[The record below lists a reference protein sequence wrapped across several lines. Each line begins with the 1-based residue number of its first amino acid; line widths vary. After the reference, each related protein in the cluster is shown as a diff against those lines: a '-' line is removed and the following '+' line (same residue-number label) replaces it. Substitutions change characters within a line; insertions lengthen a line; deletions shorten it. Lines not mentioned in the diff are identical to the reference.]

1 MEKSDKP
8 LEGISNMVTNNFELT
23 NKAMENYLD
32 FFQKN
37 TKDSPWLETDLNK
50 KMKSYIEQ
58 NISAAS
64 EFTQQLAKAK
74 DFANTAGKDTTG
86 MDPSADSV
94 AFSSASLNWYL
105 SARSLIT
112 STKRCALITHRG
124 ADQID
129 GGIMSSQLEA
139 KQSSHVK
146 VAAASLIGTAIEWY
160 DFFLY
165 GTAAALIFNKLFF
178 PTFDPMVGTLLAFAT
193 YALGFVARPLGGL
206 VFGHYGDRIGRKTM
220 LYLTLLIMG
229 AATTAIGLLPTYET
243 LGIWA
248 AILLIAC
255 RLIQG
260 FGLGGE
266 WGGAVLMAVEHAPE
280 GRRGFYGSW
289 PQLGAPLGLVLGTL
303 VFSIVSSLMTDAEL
317 YAWGWRLPFLFSIV
331 LVIVGLWIRFT
342 IAESPQF
349 QKIKD
354 SKQEVKMPI
363 VDAIRMYPKNI
374 LLAMGA
380 RFAENGFFYIYAT
393 FTLAYA
399 TQALGMNR
407 QDILN
412 GVLIAAAIEVF
423 TIPAFGALSDR
434 LGRRPVYIFGAVFS
448 AAMSF
453 PLFTLL
459 GTKNPQLGWIA
470 IILGL
475 AVGHAA
481 MYGPQASFLS
491 ELFGTKVRY
500 SGVSLGY
507 NLASIF
513 AGALSPL
520 IAIGLMTAYKPATWP
535 ISVYMIA
542 LALITIVSVYFAKE
556 TRQKAEA

>member
-1 MEKSDKP
+1 MD
-8 LEGISNMVTNNFELT
+8 
-23 NKAMENYLD
+23 D
-32 FFQKN
+32 
-37 TKDSPWLETDLNK
+37 
-50 KMKSYIEQ
+50 
-58 NISAAS
+58 
-64 EFTQQLAKAK
+64 QQGQ
-74 DFANTAGKDTTG
+74 T
-86 MDPSADSV
+86 
-94 AFSSASLNWYL
+94 
-105 SARSLIT
+105 
-112 STKRCALITHRG
+112 
-124 ADQID
+124 
-129 GGIMSSQLEA
+129 
-139 KQSSHVK
+139 SHVK
-146 VAAASLIGTAIEWY
+146 VATASLIGTAIEWY

-206 VFGHYGDRIGRKTM
+206 VFGHYGDKIGRKTM

-229 AATTAIGLLPTYET
+229 TATAIIGILPTYET
-243 LGIWA
+243 LGVWA
-248 AILLIAC
+248 AILLVTC

-280 GRRGFYGSW
+280 NRRGFYGSW

-303 VFSIVSSLMTDAEL
+303 VFSVFSSLMSDAQFN
-317 YAWGWRLPFLFSIV
+317 AWGWRLPFLFSII
-331 LVIVGLWIRFT
+331 LVVVGLWIRMT
-342 IAESPQF
+342 IAESPEF
-349 QKIKD
+349 QKIKAE
-354 SKQEVKMPI
+354 KQEVKMPI
-363 VDAIRMYPKNI
+363 IDAIRLHPMNI

-380 RFAENGFFYIYAT
+380 RFAENGFFYIFAT

-412 GVLIAAAIEVF
+412 GVLIAAAIETF
-423 TIPAFGALSDR
+423 TIPAFGALSDH
-434 LGRRPVYIFGAVFS
+434 LGRRPVYIFGAIFS
-448 AAMSF
+448 ALMSF
-453 PLFTLL
+453 PLFWLL
-459 GTKNPQLGWIA
+459 GTKVAVLAWIA
-470 IILGL
+470 IALGL

-520 IAIGLMTAYKPATWP
+520 IATWLMVTYKPATWP
-535 ISVYMIA
+535 ISVYMIG
-542 LALITIVSVYFAKE
+542 LAVITLVSVYFAVE
-556 TRQKAEA
+556 TRKKVPPESPMLQPAE

>member
-1 MEKSDKP
+1 MT
-8 LEGISNMVTNNFELT
+8 I
-23 NKAMENYLD
+23 A
-32 FFQKN
+32 Q
-37 TKDSPWLETDLNK
+37 
-50 KMKSYIEQ
+50 
-58 NISAAS
+58 
-64 EFTQQLAKAK
+64 
-74 DFANTAGKDTTG
+74 
-86 MDPSADSV
+86 
-94 AFSSASLNWYL
+94 
-105 SARSLIT
+105 
-112 STKRCALITHRG
+112 
-124 ADQID
+124 
-129 GGIMSSQLEA
+129 EA
-139 KQSSHVK
+139 KQPSHVK
-146 VAAASLIGTAIEWY
+146 VATASLIGTAIEWY

-178 PTFDPMVGTLLAFAT
+178 PTFDPAVGTLLAFGT
-193 YALGFVARPLGGL
+193 YALGFIARPLGGI
-206 VFGHYGDRIGRKTM
+206 VFGHFGDKIGRKTM

-229 AATTAIGLLPTYET
+229 VATAAIGLLPTYDT

-266 WGGAVLMAVEHAPE
+266 WGGAVLMAVEHAPANKK
-280 GRRGFYGSW
+280 GFYGSW

-303 VFSIVSSLMTDAEL
+303 VFSLVSSFLTDAQL

-331 LVIVGLWIRFT
+331 LVLVGLWIRFT
-342 IAESPQF
+342 IAESPEF

-354 SKQEVKMPI
+354 SGQEVKMPI
-363 VDAIRMYPKNI
+363 LDAIRTYPKNI

-380 RFAENGFFYIYAT
+380 RFAENVFYIYAT
-393 FTLAYA
+393 FVIAYA
-399 TQALGMNR
+399 TQSLGMNR

-412 GVLIAAAIEVF
+412 GVLIAAAIESF

-434 LGRRPVYIFGAVFS
+434 VGRRPVYIFGAVFS
-448 AAMSF
+448 ALMSF
-453 PLFTLL
+453 PLFMLL
-459 GTKNPQLGWIA
+459 ATKSPQLGWIA
-470 IILGL
+470 IVLGL

-520 IAIGLMTAYKPATWP
+520 IATGLMAAYKPNTWP
-535 ISVYMIA
+535 ISVYMIG
-542 LALITIVSVYFAKE
+542 LALITIVSVYFATE
-556 TRQKAEA
+556 TRQRAGSGSGDAVVAKREGTKPAAA

>member
-1 MEKSDKP
+1 MRELQDREDDMS
-8 LEGISNMVTNNFELT
+8 GAATVAGAFET
-23 NKAMENYLD
+23 R
-32 FFQKN
+32 Q
-37 TKDSPWLETDLNK
+37 P
-50 KMKSYIEQ
+50 
-58 NISAAS
+58 
-64 EFTQQLAKAK
+64 
-74 DFANTAGKDTTG
+74 
-86 MDPSADSV
+86 
-94 AFSSASLNWYL
+94 
-105 SARSLIT
+105 
-112 STKRCALITHRG
+112 
-124 ADQID
+124 
-129 GGIMSSQLEA
+129 
-139 KQSSHVK
+139 SHVT
-146 VAAASLIGTAIEWY
+146 VATASLIGTAIEWY

-178 PTFDPMVGTLLAFAT
+178 PTFDPLVGTLLAFAT

-206 VFGHYGDRIGRKTM
+206 VFGHYGDKIGRKTM

-229 AATTAIGLLPTYET
+229 AATAVIGLLPTYDSA
-243 LGIWA
+243 GIWA
-248 AILLIAC
+248 AILLITC
-255 RLIQG
+255 RLVQG

-266 WGGAVLMAVEHAPE
+266 WGGAVLMAVEHAPDD
-280 GRRGFYGSW
+280 RKGFYGSW

-303 VFSIVSSLMTDAEL
+303 VFSVVSALVTESQLFD
-317 YAWGWRLPFLFSIV
+317 WGWRLPFLFSIV
-331 LVIVGLWIRFT
+331 LVVVGLWIRFT
-342 IAESPQF
+342 IAESPEF
-349 QKIKD
+349 QKVKD
-354 SKQEVKMPI
+354 EKQEVKMPI
-363 VDAIRMYPKNI
+363 LDAIRMHPLNI

-393 FTLAYA
+393 FVLAYA

-412 GVLIAAAIEVF
+412 GVLIAASIETF

-434 LGRRPVYIFGAVFS
+434 VGRRPIYIFGAIFS
-448 AAMSF
+448 ALMSF

-459 GTKNPQLGWIA
+459 GTKNPQLAWIA
-470 IILGL
+470 IVLGL

-520 IAIGLMTAYKPATWP
+520 IATGLMTAYAPQTWP
-535 ISVYMIA
+535 VSVYMIL
-542 LALITIVSVYFAKE
+542 LAVITIVSVYFAAE
-556 TRQKAEA
+556 TRKA